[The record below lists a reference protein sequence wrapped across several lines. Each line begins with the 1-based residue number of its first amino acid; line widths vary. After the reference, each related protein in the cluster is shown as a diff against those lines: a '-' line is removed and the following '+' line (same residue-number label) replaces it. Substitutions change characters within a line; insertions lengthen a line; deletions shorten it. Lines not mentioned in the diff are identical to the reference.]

1 MKTTI
6 QVQLEDLQKL
16 NDMIKFSNELLLSN
30 QNIEN
35 SQKNHIEELNKLVNI
50 FNSNS
55 NNLIN
60 YKSFLEYLIYK
71 NNKIQEQLK
80 EKESSKN

>member
-1 MKTTI
+1 
-6 QVQLEDLQKL
+6 
-16 NDMIKFSNELLLSN
+16 MINFSNELLLSN
-30 QNIEN
+30 QIIEN

-55 NNLIN
+55 NTLIN

-80 EKESSKN
+80 EKESFKTNENIESI